1 MLWKVPQTQIALLS
15 LNKMEVHIKVCVRFC
30 KFYVTIDIG
39 SLNFCHGFCF
49 RFSFYGF
56 NDAVCFNDFY
66 LVLHHLPILY
76 VLESLYDVEY
86 MILIVFALLKEPFLI
101 VPYVVN

>member
-1 MLWKVPQTQIALLS
+1 
-15 LNKMEVHIKVCVRFC
+15 
-30 KFYVTIDIG
+30 
-39 SLNFCHGFCF
+39 
-49 RFSFYGF
+49 
-56 NDAVCFNDFY
+56 
-66 LVLHHLPILY
+66 LPILY